1 MTPRRL
7 LRMGWSEIAG
17 RSVQALAKQL
27 DRRGIGLPRDSVH
40 GLAGVLA
47 DHRDLAPIRTYLRV
61 GDDAGAA
68 RLLHA
73 RFVDRAPSRFF
84 AGATDHDTRDRLA
97 SRTPDAARA
106 IVDAADSI
114 VAGRFD
120 LLGYKALA
128 FGNPIDWHL
137 DPVNGRQ
144 APLVHW
150 TEIDAL
156 DRMAVGDSKVI
167 WELNRHQWL
176 VRLGQ
181 AYRLTDDERYADTFA
196 AAVTGWM
203 AANPPRVGINWASSL
218 EAALRIVSWSWAA
231 MLFRDSRGLAPEL
244 FARMLGSIA
253 DHARHV
259 ERYLSHYYSPNT
271 HLTGEALGLVYA
283 GLVFPE
289 LAGARRWVRLGRHI
303 LLQELGRQ
311 VLSDGVHFERATCY
325 QRYTAEIYLHFLLL
339 AGRNGIAL
347 PAGVP
352 ERIER
357 MVDVLLHLRQPDG
370 SMPQIGDAD
379 GGTWLPL
386 SPRRPDDLRGVF
398 AVAAA
403 VFGRADHAWA
413 AGGRAPEAV
422 WLCDPATVEMSD
434 RLPARPPDTTAALFP
449 DGGYVVTRSGWD
461 RRAHQLTFDVGALG
475 CPVSGGHGHA
485 DLLSVQCAAFGEP
498 ALVDPGTYCYTAEP
512 EWRDFFRGTAAHS
525 TVRVDALDQA
535 IPRGPF
541 AWHARPSARFLRWT
555 TTGTLDVAEAE
566 HGAYARLADPV
577 THRRRVLWIK
587 PRYWVIVD
595 DLDGAAAHA
604 VELRFQLAP
613 LGVDVD
619 AAQWARVRGVEGS
632 GLFIRAFSPAALTVD
647 VISGATHPIGGW
659 YSADYGQRQPAPA
672 LVYQTTS
679 RLPLRIAT
687 LLFPAATPIAEPPAV
702 VPIESE
708 DGRLCALL
716 FKDTGEMVSFEHGDE
731 RVTPCEPTHRA
742 PVQHRSER
750 RLSRRN
756 DSLGEVSEGAVE
768 APSD

>member
-7 LRMGWSEIAG
+7 LQMGWPEIAG
-17 RSVQALAKQL
+17 RSVQALTKRL
-27 DRRGIGLPRDSVH
+27 DRRGLGLPRDSAR

-47 DHRDLAPIRTYLRV
+47 DHRDLDAVRTRLHA

-73 RFVDRAPSRFF
+73 RFVERGPARFF
-84 AGATDHDTRDRLA
+84 AGAADPDMPARLA

-120 LLGYKALA
+120 LLGYRDLG
-128 FGNPIDWHL
+128 FGDPIDWHL
-137 DPVNGRQ
+137 DPVNGRR

-150 TEIDAL
+150 SEIDAL
-156 DRMAVGDSKVI
+156 DRTAVGDSKVI

-181 AYRLTDDERYADTFA
+181 AYRVTGDERYADAFA
-196 AAVTGWM
+196 SAVTGWM

-218 EAALRIVSWSWAA
+218 EAAVRIVSWSWSA
-231 MLFRDSRGLAPEL
+231 MLFRDSRALAPEL
-244 FARMLGSIA
+244 FARMLGGIA
-253 DHARHV
+253 DHARHI

-289 LAGARRWVRLGRHI
+289 IARSRRWLRLGRHI
-303 LLQELGRQ
+303 LLEQLGRQ
-311 VLSDGVHFERATCY
+311 VLPDGVHFERATCY
-325 QRYTAEIYLHFLLL
+325 QRYTIEIYLHFLLL

-347 PAGVP
+347 PADVP

-357 MVDVLLHLRQPDG
+357 MVDVLLNLRQPDG

-403 VFGRADHAWA
+403 IFGRADHAWA
-413 AGGRAPEAV
+413 AGGCAPEVV
-422 WLCDPATVEMSD
+422 WLCDPAAVETID
-434 RLPARPPDTTAALFP
+434 RLPARPPDTTAALLS
-449 DGGYVVTRSGWD
+449 DGGYVVMRSGWD
-461 RRAHQLTFDVGALG
+461 RRAHQLAFDVGPLG

-485 DLLSVQCAAFGEP
+485 DLLSVQCAVFGEP
-498 ALVDPGTYCYTAEP
+498 AIVDPGTYCYTAEP

-525 TVRVDALDQA
+525 TVRVDRLDQA
-535 IPRGPF
+535 VTRSPF
-541 AWHARPSARFLRWT
+541 AWHARPSARFLRFS

-566 HGAYARLADPV
+566 HDAYARLADPV

-587 PRYWVIVD
+587 PSYWVIVD

-604 VELRFQLAP
+604 VEVRFQLAP
-613 LGVDVD
+613 LGVAVD
-619 AAQWARVRGVEGS
+619 ASGWARVSGAEGS
-632 GLFIRAFSPAALTVD
+632 GLFIRAFSTAALTAE
-647 VISGATHPIGGW
+647 VITGATGPIGGW
-659 YSADYGQRQPAPA
+659 YSPEYGQRQPAPA
-672 LVYQTTS
+672 LVYRTTS

-687 LLFPAATPIAEPPAV
+687 LLYPAPADLGQPPAV
-702 VPIESE
+702 VPIETE
-708 DGRLCALL
+708 DGQLRALL
-716 FKDTGEMVSFEHGDE
+716 FKDTGGMVSFEHGDE
-731 RVTPCEPTHRA
+731 RLA
-742 PVQHRSER
+742 
-750 RLSRRN
+750 
-756 DSLGEVSEGAVE
+756 VSEGPAE